1 MKKMR
6 RVLAATLAL
15 TVLFATSV
23 MAQQT
28 PREIIGQAYA
38 NSAEATT
45 SSITGNI
52 AGTIFMMG
60 MELLQLNIDFAID
73 MDIDLE
79 TGAIMM
85 YMRMPMQISGAD
97 PLTGEV
103 MDENIEVAVFMDGNT
118 VFVYEST
125 IGWFTDPSMDFDLD
139 MLGFDLTELEEM
151 TAMFME
157 LNEQVMDQ
165 ITIQFAAD
173 NDQFPGYYVIEQFM
187 DFDDFMNMMDAVF
200 TADFFEEIMAATL
213 QEELAGLDPAE
224 VDMIMAEL
232 DEVMDMLAA
241 ILDEVEIDMQMVYR
255 SYIDVDTLEFSRYLM
270 TMTLDFAADLD
281 LGIMGSLDISGSFTM
296 DFDMDYN
303 PTITWPVIGDVA
315 TLDDILDDMLAE
327 FVETEGV
334 VAVFTSV
341 ELVLGDA
348 DLEERYEGFF
358 NDGETAYGIVELAVE
373 DIANLNVFI
382 VNHGAEAVAIELT
395 GVFAEV
401 LQPGEAFV
409 IQIPAG
415 TLAADAFITISG
427 AGAPLNVETGF
438 RLTNYPLSSH

>member
-73 MDIDLE
+73 MDINLE
-79 TGAIMM
+79 TGEMMM

-97 PLTGEV
+97 PLTGQP
-103 MDENIEVAVFMDGNT
+103 MNENIEVAVFMDGST
-118 VFVYEST
+118 MFVYEST
-125 IGWFTDPSMDFDLD
+125 IGWFTDPSMDFDMD

-173 NDQFPGYYVIEQFM
+173 NDAFPGYYVIEQFM
-187 DFDDFMNMMDAVF
+187 DFDDFMNMMDAIF

-213 QEELAGLDPAE
+213 EEELAGLSPAE

-241 ILDEVEIDMQMVYR
+241 ILDEIEIDMQMVYR

-315 TLDDILDDMLAE
+315 TLDDIIGGTATFYAID
-327 FVETEGV
+327 T
-334 VAVFTSV
+334 TTTV

-358 NDGETAYGIVELAVE
+358 NDGETTTGFIELMVE
-373 DIANLNVFI
+373 DVANLNVFI
-382 VNHGAEAVAIELT
+382 VNHGAGVVTIALE

-401 LQPGEAFV
+401 LQPGGAFV
-409 IQIPAG
+409 LQIPAG
-415 TLAADAFITISG
+415 TLAADAFIVVDG
-427 AGAPLNVETGF
+427 AGAPLDVETGF